1 MDITS
6 EDLGQFS
13 NTEESA
19 GVISRDTLRRE
30 VKSFERDESIRKFVF
45 SDEVGVNSYSDDEI
59 SLKGV
64 LMFDTP
70 SLAAI
75 KQSALERDDVKKRR
89 KLQLEKETRAS
100 ILYNEAVRY
109 GAQVALRNTLKQFS
123 EYVDKESFSI
133 EKIYP
138 FKMFMLHK
146 DTIIPPVINLTKDG
160 VRVTDKSFSKSDFNY
175 KITSQARFTKRVPH
189 FRDYLTFQDYPVR
202 DPSVFNI
209 PVTGNELTHWMN
221 GIYDGWLRGERQAK
235 IEIDNAITKLNLDI
249 LGMTR
254 YHMLLKMKMV
264 SEPSIS
270 RSSQGL
276 SGDVNNIEVGVVNF
290 VMDGVP
296 VFELDMNNWE
306 PLPMIDELELKKFI
320 KRKHEDGVKKQR
332 SR

>member
-13 NTEESA
+13 STEESA
-19 GVISRDTLRRE
+19 GMISRDTLRRE

-45 SDEVGVNSYSDDEI
+45 SDEIGVNSYSDDEI

-70 SLAAI
+70 SLTAI

-89 KLQLEKETRAS
+89 KLQLEKETRES

-160 VRVTDKSFSKSDFNY
+160 IKVTDKSFSKSDFNY
-175 KITSQARFTKRVPH
+175 KITSQARFSNRVPH

-209 PVTGNELTHWMN
+209 PVTPNELTHWMN

-270 RSSQGL
+270 RSTQGL
-276 SGDVNNIEVGVVNF
+276 SGDTNNIEVGVVNF
-290 VMDGVP
+290 VMDGEP

-306 PLPMIDELELKKFI
+306 PLPMIDELELKQFI